1 MKTNRYIPTNILIL
15 QLLLIIAVFIRQA
28 RIGCYG
34 NSLIDIE
41 ENPKFWNVF
50 DNASYMLSE
59 TAAGQ
64 TSFSYNNFGLVY
76 FFFLHLHVST
86 HNNYSICIFN

>member
-1 MKTNRYIPTNILIL
+1 MKTTRYIPANILIL

-41 ENPKFWNVF
+41 ENPN
-50 DNASYMLSE
+50 SE
-59 TAAGQ
+59 T
-64 TSFSYNNFGLVY
+64 
-76 FFFLHLHVST
+76 FLTMQVTCYPKQLPDKQVFHIIILA
-86 HNNYSICIFN
+86 

>member
-1 MKTNRYIPTNILIL
+1 MKTNRYIPANILIL

-41 ENPKFWNVF
+41 ENPN
-50 DNASYMLSE
+50 SE
-59 TAAGQ
+59 T
-64 TSFSYNNFGLVY
+64 
-76 FFFLHLHVST
+76 FLTMQVTCYPKQLPDKQVFHIIILA
-86 HNNYSICIFN
+86 